1 MATQGFRGTLSNKT
15 CEVCSSSEATH
26 YCDCQDPSTL
36 FCLDCSILHS
46 RKNPSIVHQTIPVA
60 ALGRNLEDF
69 KRKNKELMKAAAELR
84 KNVERI
90 DQCCNEFDEMIKR
103 CANYLTE
110 YRNWW
115 YQFMQKEKEGL
126 SAAIEEA
133 VLETTTCL
141 NQNLVPKSRLAWAL
155 WTLLPEEMQVV
166 SCSVT
171 EPDLRISLQACTSYQ
186 NNLQALCA
194 RVKPD
199 EEVSPVPK
207 STTFSTTNA
216 YIPSRDTHAVQPT
229 FAEEAKFAPA
239 ARIPLNIIPTIELAQ
254 VTSTFLR
261 IFNTSAW
268 GPQVRLSTCI
278 QVDEGSTWVILEDG
292 RLFCS
297 GGGNSQAGF
306 DSALSVAYFLDRS
319 GRVEKLP
326 DMFTARSYHGVIQV
340 RHIFI
345 FGGCKL

>member
-1 MATQGFRGTLSNKT
+1 MAAQGFCGTLSNKT
-15 CEVCSSSEATH
+15 CQVCSSSEATH

-46 RKNPSIVHQTIPVA
+46 RKNPSIVHQTIPLA

-69 KRKNKELMKAAAELR
+69 KRKHKELMKGATELR

-90 DQCCNEFDEMIKR
+90 DECCNEFDEMIKR
-103 CANYLTE
+103 CANYLAE

-115 YQFMQKEKEGL
+115 HSFMQREKEEL

-133 VLETTTCL
+133 VLETITCL
-141 NQNLVPKSRLAWAL
+141 NQNLAPKSRLAWAL

-171 EPDLRISLQACTSYQ
+171 EPDLRTPLQSCTSFL
-186 NNLQALCA
+186 NNLQALCE
-194 RVKPD
+194 RGKPV
-199 EEVSPVPK
+199 EEAS
-207 STTFSTTNA
+207 SAQGTSLTATNA
-216 YIPSRDTHAVQPT
+216 HIPPQDTRAVQST
-229 FAEEAKFAPA
+229 FTEEAKFTPA
-239 ARIPLNIIPTIELAQ
+239 ARIPLKIIPTIELAQ

-261 IFNTSAW
+261 MFNTSAW
-268 GPQVRLSTCI
+268 GPQVRLSTRI

-297 GGGNSQAGF
+297 GGGEEF
-306 DSALSVAYFLDRS
+306 DSALSVAYFLDRD
-319 GRVEKLP
+319 GGVEKLP
-326 DMFTARSYHGVIQV
+326 DMFAARSYHGVIQV
-340 RHIFI
+340 INLFI
-345 FGGCKL
+345 FGGCNL